1 MSATLTNP
9 EAESYILSKVPMV
22 PASISAG
29 SSSYGNV

>member
-22 PASISAG
+22 PASL
-29 SSSYGNV
+29 SSLSYGNI